1 MNKTNTW
8 LITVFAVVLI
18 CVCSIAYLNSQKQP
32 SLLLPKPSIENLEYK
47 AFLLRPKPSIEDL
60 EYKAL
65 DKKRANAEFAA
76 NRDYKDYEKFGSILF
91 CNASFNS
98 RIESAN
104 YAKQMELYISGKE
117 ADLSE
122 WDTAIK
128 NYENERSKCRDF
140 NP

>member
-1 MNKTNTW
+1 MDKTNTW
-8 LITVFAVVLI
+8 LIRVFAVVLVF
-18 CVCSIAYLNSQKQP
+18 VCLIAYLNEQLNS
-32 SLLLPKPSIENLEYK
+32 SLLSTTIG
-47 AFLLRPKPSIEDL
+47 DL

-65 DKKRANAEFAA
+65 DKKRANAEYAA
-76 NRDYKDYEKFGSILF
+76 NRDYTDYEKFGSILF

-122 WDTAIK
+122 LDTAIK
-128 NYENERSKCRDF
+128 DYENERSKCRDF
-140 NP
+140 NPLIK

>member
-1 MNKTNTW
+1 MEKTKTW
-8 LITVFAVVLI
+8 LIRVFAVVLI
-18 CVCSIAYLNSQKQP
+18 CVCLLLYLNVQKKP
-32 SLLLPKPSIENLEYK
+32 SLL
-47 AFLLRPKPSIEDL
+47 FLKPSIEDL
-60 EYKAL
+60 KYKEL

-76 NRDYKDYEKFGSILF
+76 KRDYTDYEKFGSIIF

-104 YAKQMELYISGKE
+104 YSKQMELYISGKE

-128 NYENERSKCRDF
+128 DYENERSKCRDF

>member
-8 LITVFAVVLI
+8 LIRVFAVVLI
-18 CVCSIAYLNSQKQP
+18 CVCLIAYLNAQKK
-32 SLLLPKPSIENLEYK
+32 SS
-47 AFLLRPKPSIEDL
+47 LLRPKPSIEDL

-65 DKKRANAEFAA
+65 DTKRANADFAA
-76 NRDYKDYEKFGSILF
+76 NRDYTDYEKFGSTIF
-91 CNASFNS
+91 CNASFKS

-104 YAKQMELYISGKE
+104 YSKQMELYISGKE

-128 NYENERSKCRDF
+128 NYENEKSKCRDF